1 MKHCLKLFLM
11 LVLLSLLSIPVSAES
26 SSELR
31 VSAIPDEA
39 PEQLAKKYAPLV
51 RYLKK
56 ELGMEVRYVP
66 ASNYDAAVEMI
77 ASKSVDL
84 IWYGGFTAV
93 QAIRRAGSI
102 PIIQREEDAQF
113 RSKFIAR
120 AGSGIEGLKDIKGKT
135 FSFGSISSTS
145 GHLMPRY
152 FLMKEGINPEKDFS
166 NVNYSGAHDATV
178 KAVESGKADAGVL
191 AGDVWE
197 RLVKEKKVNTAKV
210 KAIWTTPPY
219 YDYNW
224 TVGKELDK
232 GLVEKIKAALLKLDH
247 NNPEYK
253 EILDLMRTK
262 RFIPTKPA
270 NYKAINE
277 AAIAAGLLK

>member
-56 ELGMEVRYVP
+56 ELVMEVRYVP